1 MAEQELDESVMHQG
15 QIERPVRTI
24 QNRTSNQDRKQK
36 DTNAYDADDYALSGP
51 IRKQEDRTMKTTTA
65 RLSLAHLRL
74 LGLAAALVIAAPL
87 QARAAQVI
95 DGLKIQRAG
104 HTATRLPDGNI
115 LVVGGENGSGPVC
128 GAEIFDPASRT
139 FSLGA
144 GLMTARTEHTATRLS
159 DGRVLVIG
167 GRTSNRL
174 LDATEIYDPETR
186 SFSPGPVLDT
196 ARAGHTATLLP
207 DGRIVVVGGDS
218 GGSVEVFDPQVGA
231 FQRVEAR
238 LAVPRRYHVAALL
251 KDGTLLIAGGNAAD
265 GAMLSS
271 AELLD
276 TGTLSF
282 SASSPSMRV
291 PRSGLTLRVL
301 PDGKVQAIGG
311 DAEGTMEMFNPVG
324 RYFTAY
330 AHLLGAP
337 GSLSL
342 SLRTQTRRAVIG
354 RFIPAKLLPIL
365 GDDVVS
371 LNNDFLDRTDYS
383 LTEIAEL
390 GQALGAGGARISGGL
405 HTSAALYT
413 SSTATVTTDKTDYS
427 PGETIIITGA
437 GWQPGETVNLNIH
450 RDTGDPPDTLLT
462 AVADASGSIQNS
474 DYVVLQS
481 DLGLSFLLTATGL
494 SSGYTAQ
501 TTFTDSGSLDY
512 SP

>member
-1 MAEQELDESVMHQG
+1 
-15 QIERPVRTI
+15 
-24 QNRTSNQDRKQK
+24 
-36 DTNAYDADDYALSGP
+36 
-51 IRKQEDRTMKTTTA
+51 MKTIA
-65 RLSLAHLRL
+65 RRLSLVHLRL

-311 DAEGTMEMFNPVG
+311 DAEGTMEMFNPTG

-342 SLRTQTRRAVIG
+342 SLRTQTRQAVIG
-354 RFIPAKLLPIL
+354 RTIPAKRLPVL

-371 LNNDFLDRTDYS
+371 LNNDFLDRTAYS
-383 LTEIAEL
+383 LTEIPEL
-390 GQALGAGGARISGGL
+390 GQALGAGGIR
-405 HTSAALYT
+405 TSARRDHHHHRSGLAARRDRQPEHPPGYQR
-413 SSTATVTTDKTDYS
+413 SARHTTERHRRRKRQRPELRLRR
-427 PGETIIITGA
+427 PGIRPRPLLPA
-437 GWQPGETVNLNIH
+437 Y
-450 RDTGDPPDTLLT
+450 RDRP
-462 AVADASGSIQNS
+462 V
-474 DYVVLQS
+474 
-481 DLGLSFLLTATGL
+481 LGLYRANHLHGFRGL
-494 SSGYTAQ
+494 GDHRLADRRLSGDRHDP
-501 TTFTDSGSLDY
+501 TDDR
-512 SP
+512 